1 MKRKLR
7 WRVEDLDVSNPTLGS
22 SLGELEAYG
31 ERRVAQKVYILV
43 FKKNLNDVGS
53 RLMEVVLI
61 FNLIINLLN
70 FFNFKGFNQ
79 RLILIFNLCFY
90 LLY

>member
-22 SLGELEAYG
+22 SSAELEAYG

-43 FKKNLNDVGS
+43 FMNVKW
-53 RLMEVVLI
+53 M
-61 FNLIINLLN
+61 
-70 FFNFKGFNQ
+70 
-79 RLILIFNLCFY
+79 
-90 LLY
+90 